1 MLMDLNADVGE
12 GCGDDAAL
20 MPLLTS
26 ASIACGAHAGDA
38 ASMRR
43 TVALAL
49 KHGVVVGAHV
59 AYPDRAHFGRRDLTL
74 PSAKLTAE
82 ILHQLKALSDIA
94 EACGTRMRYV
104 KAHGALYNRMAE
116 DEATAAA
123 VIAAVRSFDSTLPV
137 LTLPG
142 STAETTAHRLGTKT
156 VAEAFADRAYTADGR
171 LVSRDQAG
179 AVITD
184 ENTVVQRAVDIA
196 CTHCVQSIDGR
207 SVHLHARSLCVHGD
221 TPGAVRLA
229 RALRTALEQVGVQL
243 RAFA

>member
-1 MLMDLNADVGE
+1 MLIDLNADVGE

-43 TVALAL
+43 TAALTLAHEVA
-49 KHGVVVGAHV
+49 VGAHV
-59 AYPDRAHFGRRDLTL
+59 SYPDRENFGRRDLTL
-74 PSAKLTAE
+74 PPAKLTAE
-82 ILHQLKALSDIA
+82 VLQQLHALNNIA
-94 EACGTRMRYV
+94 RAAGTHVRYV
-104 KAHGALYNRMAE
+104 KAHGALYNRMAQ

-123 VIAAVRSFDSTLPV
+123 VIAAVRSFDGALPI

-142 STAETTAHRLGTKT
+142 STAETVAHRLGTPV

-171 LVSRDQAG
+171 LVARDQVG
-179 AVITD
+179 AVIID
-184 ENTVVQRAVDIA
+184 ERTVAQRAVEIA
-196 CTHCVQSIDGR
+196 CAHRVQSIDGR
-207 SVHLHARSLCVHGD
+207 SVRIHARSLCVHGD

-229 RALRTALEQVGVQL
+229 RALRAALEQAGVEL

>member
-38 ASMRR
+38 ASMQR

-49 KHGVVVGAHV
+49 EHDVAVGAHV
-59 AYPDRAHFGRRDLTL
+59 SYPDREHFGRRDLAL
-74 PSAKLTAE
+74 PPAQLSAE
-82 ILHQLKALSDIA
+82 VLHQLHTLSDIA
-94 EACGTRMRYV
+94 QAAGTRVRYV
-104 KAHGALYNRMAE
+104 KAHGALYNRMAQ
-116 DEATAAA
+116 DEETAAA
-123 VIAAVRSFDSTLPV
+123 VISAVRSFDSALPI
-137 LTLPG
+137 LTLPE
-142 STAETTAHRLGTKT
+142 SAAETVARRLGTPA

-171 LVSRDQAG
+171 LVSREQAG

-184 ENTVVQRAVDIA
+184 EETVAQRAAEIA
-196 CTHCVQSIDGR
+196 CAHRVQSIDGHNVGIR
-207 SVHLHARSLCVHGD
+207 ARSLCVHGD
-221 TPGAVRLA
+221 TPGAVALA
-229 RALRTALEQVGVQL
+229 RALRAALEQAGVEL